1 MFKLNL
7 ELLKKANECKGTDE
21 VRFYING
28 VFVKYSKK
36 EKQMIYV
43 ATNGH
48 ILYKGVEDVDY
59 DFTKEE
65 LEKLEKGFV
74 MFYDFKKIK
83 NYTEIINCEFVKED
97 CLLIKYCYNHEANYL
112 SIRLLTDDNYYPDY
126 DKIIIPDIN
135 NKTKKYNKKNIKV
148 GYVVFDG
155 LYLEKIRKMGANLHQ
170 PIKWVE
176 EEHSPYRFNI
186 NDKELIILMPIK

>member
-7 ELLKKANECKGTDE
+7 DLLKKANECKGNDE

-28 VFVKYSKK
+28 VFVKYAKK

-65 LEKLEKGFV
+65 LEKLERGFV
-74 MFYDFKKIK
+74 MFYDFKTIK
-83 NYTEIINCEFVKED
+83 NYI
-97 CLLIKYCYNHEANYL
+97 
-112 SIRLLTDDNYYPDY
+112 
-126 DKIIIPDIN
+126 
-135 NKTKKYNKKNIKV
+135 
-148 GYVVFDG
+148 
-155 LYLEKIRKMGANLHQ
+155 
-170 PIKWVE
+170 
-176 EEHSPYRFNI
+176 
-186 NDKELIILMPIK
+186 